1 MSKWDDQMNAS
12 RSDLIRTGVWSS
24 EGDFTIQQ
32 RMNDLL
38 GGAIWQVNTNHMSLA
53 EEVQSLRS
61 DLAIAQNQ
69 LKALSN

>member
-1 MSKWDDQMNAS
+1 
-12 RSDLIRTGVWSS
+12 
-24 EGDFTIQQ
+24 
-32 RMNDLL
+32 MNDLL

-69 LKALSN
+69 LKALEA